1 MYLSVMNAGH
11 TCFNEI
17 SLLETS
23 SSNKRSD
30 ITEGSIFHPVWAQ
43 LLNQLSEAAHRSA
56 SSSAT
61 IASMEARSSR

>member
-1 MYLSVMNAGH
+1 MDLPVMNAGH
-11 TCFNEI
+11 TSFNEI

-23 SSNKRSD
+23 SSNKNSD
-30 ITEGSIFHPVWAQ
+30 ITKSSILHPIRAQ
-43 LLNQLSEAAHRSA
+43 LLDQLSEAAHRSA